1 MELAAGVTLERGE
14 YTIETFA
21 LDHGVAA
28 IGYALAEHVR
38 PGRFD
43 VAAADALGIPSGPE
57 RGILQGG
64 EAVTPSRPG
73 V

>member
-1 MELAAGVTLERGE
+1 VELAAGETLERGE

-28 IGYALAEHVR
+28 IGYALVEHDR

-43 VAAADALGIPSGPE
+43 VAAADALGIASGPE
-57 RGILQGG
+57 RG
-64 EAVTPSRPG
+64 VSRPARR
-73 V
+73 